1 MKVELHSIV
10 SLLLIPVLF
19 LATLPAISCTPN
31 ETATAVKE
39 INVVLTQATNIIAV
53 ADPNA
58 SWVPDLKAAVSAL
71 QTSEAAW
78 QSGGTVTQVINGLN
92 TVESILVAIPETSQ
106 YAPLVVVVVAGIEA
120 VLAIL
125 PLPTGVVYVK
135 AVNPSNYYVVKA
147 RSLQKELKPRW
158 YETHA
163 DAFKR
168 VWNKAVADSHLAT
181 GKL

>member
-1 MKVELHSIV
+1 MKIELHSII

-39 INVVLTQATNIIAV
+39 INVILTQATNIISV

-92 TVESILVAIPETSQ
+92 TVEAILVSIPETNQ
-106 YAPLVVVVVAGIEA
+106 YASLIVVIVAGIET

-125 PLPTGVVYVK
+125 PFPAG
-135 AVNPSNYYVVKA
+135 AVRVIHNPSNHYVVKA
-147 RSLQKELKPRW
+147 RSVQKELKPHW
-158 YETHA
+158 YETHT

-168 VWNKAVADSHLAT
+168 VWNKTVVDNHLEA